1 MHRLL
6 IVTTAVL
13 ALASSTLV
21 SGCHPLL
28 DGGWEGT
35 LTCNGNAFPLSAIF
49 NETGEGD
56 VEGTVY
62 IEGIFGGFGG
72 IAKGVIENGQR
83 DPDDGSYDFNLE
95 SDGDDAP
102 DFDIEMQ
109 YDGDKAE
116 DLEGTVDILDDNGE
130 STSTCDL
137 DLDRVSI
144 ND

>member
-6 IVTTAVL
+6 FCITAFTGF
-13 ALASSTLV
+13 ALSA
-21 SGCHPLL
+21 CHPLL
-28 DGGWEGT
+28 DGGWDGAA
-35 LTCNGNAFPLSAIF
+35 TCNNIAFPLSAIF

-72 IAKGVIENGQR
+72 IAKGVIQGGAR

-95 SDGDDAP
+95 SDGDDTP
-102 DFDIEMQ
+102 DFDVEMA
-109 YDGDKAE
+109 YSDDEAE
-116 DLEGTVDILDDNGE
+116 ELEGTVDRLDGNGE
-130 STSTCDL
+130 TAETCDL
-137 DLDRVSI
+137 DLDRVSV